1 MATQTLNREQVLE
14 ELKFLTM
21 VEHALIVEFLSLYC
35 ALGHDLPEGDGGA
48 TTQQGRDARD
58 QGFVNAQAAMFRY
71 KALQLVLVEAGGS
84 PELGRA
90 VSISNRSGAEI
101 ALGPPTAEQFQR
113 FLERAQEIA
122 SVIEERYADLLPA
135 VTSAPVFEGPL
146 LEHVRAIVVEDAP
159 THTAGLANLR
169 TVLPDDVPAGLLRAT
184 RREANDAF
192 EQRILDASD
201 RIYHLVLSTLREQF
215 EHTDFFVSRSFRSL
229 AEKEMLSLDDITRL
243 LVQRGL
249 LPDFTLP

>member
-14 ELKFLTM
+14 ELKFLTR

-35 ALGHDLPEGDGGA
+35 ALGHDLPEDDGGA

-58 QGFVNAQAAMFRY
+58 QGFLNAQAAMFRY

-90 VSISNRSGAEI
+90 VSISSRSGAEI
-101 ALGPPTAEQFQR
+101 PLGPPTVAQFPR
-113 FLERAQEIA
+113 FLERAQQIA
-122 SVIEERYADLLPA
+122 SVIEERYAGLRPA
-135 VTSAPVFEGPL
+135 VSSAPVFEGPL
-146 LEHVRAIVVEDAP
+146 LEHVRAIVIEDAP
-159 THTAGLANLR
+159 THTAGLVNLR

-215 EHTDFFVSRSFRSL
+215 EHTDFFVSRSFRFL

>member
-14 ELKFLTM
+14 ELKFLTT
-21 VEHALIVEFLSLYC
+21 VEHAVIVDFLSLYC

-48 TTQQGRDARD
+48 ATQQGRDARD

-90 VSISNRSGAEI
+90 ASIPSGSGAEI
-101 ALGPPTAEQFQR
+101 PLGPPTAAHFQR

-122 SVIEERYADLLPA
+122 SALEERYARLRPA

-159 THTAGLANLR
+159 THTAGLVNLR

-215 EHTDFFVSRSFRSL
+215 EHTDFFVSRSFRFL
-229 AEKEMLSLDDITRL
+229 AEKEMVSLDDVTRL

-249 LPDFTLP
+249 LPAFTLP

>member
-14 ELKFLTM
+14 ELKFLTR
-21 VEHALIVEFLSLYC
+21 VEHALIVEFLSLCC
-35 ALGHDLPEGDGGA
+35 ALGHDLPEDDGGA

-58 QGFVNAQAAMFRY
+58 QGFLNAQAAMFRY

-90 VSISNRSGAEI
+90 VSISSRSGAEI
-101 ALGPPTAEQFQR
+101 PLGPPTVAQFPR
-113 FLERAQEIA
+113 FLERAQQIA
-122 SVIEERYADLLPA
+122 SVIEERYAGLRPA
-135 VTSAPVFEGPL
+135 VSSAPVFEGPL
-146 LEHVRAIVVEDAP
+146 LEHVRAIVMEDAP
-159 THTAGLANLR
+159 THTAGLVNLR
-169 TVLPDDVPAGLLRAT
+169 TVLPDDVPARLIRAT

-215 EHTDFFVSRSFRSL
+215 EHTDFLVSRSFRFL